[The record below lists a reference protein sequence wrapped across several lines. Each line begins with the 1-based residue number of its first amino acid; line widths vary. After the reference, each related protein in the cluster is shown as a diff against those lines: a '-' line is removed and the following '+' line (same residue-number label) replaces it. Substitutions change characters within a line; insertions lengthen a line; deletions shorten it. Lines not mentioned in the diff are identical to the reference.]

1 MKEKRRKIPTIWVSC
16 TFMAR
21 SHTSTQEKEW
31 RKIILK
37 IIKQIYLLNNFTTH
51 GFIFF
56 NMIYLTIKRICSRK
70 WF

>member
-51 GFIFF
+51 GFIF
-56 NMIYLTIKRICSRK
+56 
-70 WF
+70 